1 MRESNYADF
10 TTMRPPK
17 YPAPAFDAGIEG
29 FVELQMEVDPG
40 GVPQHIAVVR
50 STPAGVFDQ
59 AVLDAARQWRLKPAY
74 AQGKAIAS
82 NVRVPVKFELD
93 APEQTTK
100 TANASASAARSDAP
114 LSERLAGCVVPGCAM
129 QETLR

>member
-50 STPAGVFDQ
+50 
-59 AVLDAARQWRLKPAY
+59 ARR
-74 AQGKAIAS
+74 
-82 NVRVPVKFELD
+82 PVSSIKRCWM
-93 APEQTTK
+93 QR
-100 TANASASAARSDAP
+100 ANGD
-114 LSERLAGCVVPGCAM
+114 
-129 QETLR
+129 